1 MMVLLLRSVRFPLKW
16 KKFRGGFKFDWVGYH
31 IDLIRKEAGINDGR
45 SLWVSRWC
53 GGTVDQGTILVRN
66 FLEALGRI
74 SFAAQVLWFVK
85 PFLGPLFAWVSN
97 MPRGALVT
105 LPPMIRMILT
115 WLQRQFDAIAGAL
128 WREDCPARRD
138 LQG

>member
-1 MMVLLLRSVRFPLKW
+1 MIGW
-16 KKFRGGFKFDWVGYH
+16 GYH

-45 SLWVSRWC
+45 SLWVSRGC

-85 PFLGPLFAWVSN
+85 PFLGPLYAWVSSN
-97 MPRGALVT
+97 A
-105 LPPMIRMILT
+105 
-115 WLQRQFDAIAGAL
+115 
-128 WREDCPARRD
+128 
-138 LQG
+138 QGRFGHTPSDDSHDPHLASASI

>member
-1 MMVLLLRSVRFPLKW
+1 MGLQVVW
-16 KKFRGGFKFDWVGYH
+16 QVQW
-31 IDLIRKEAGINDGR
+31 IR
-45 SLWVSRWC
+45 
-53 GGTVDQGTILVRN
+53 GTILVRN

-85 PFLGPLFAWVSN
+85 PFLGPLFAWVSK
-97 MPRGALVT
+97 MPRGAMVT
-105 LPPMIRMILT
+105 LPPMIRMIFT
-115 WLQRQFDAIAGAL
+115 WLQRQCGIAGAL